1 MDLKTSNGDLASA
14 LDGVLPV
21 GASISTFA
29 EDILALKGRV
39 RELENTALYSDWSV
53 EAKGPGPD
61 GPTVSTRIL
70 ARVDPLIYWAMCVGF
85 AVVGDYGHWGEAN
98 PSQIT
103 LRYGDEVRRV
113 WKR

>member
-1 MDLKTSNGDLASA
+1 MDLKTSNEDLARA
-14 LDGVLPV
+14 LDGVLGV
-21 GASISTFA
+21 GASVSTLA

-39 RELENTALYSDWSV
+39 RELENESNYSDWSV
-53 EAKGPGPD
+53 EATGPGPD
-61 GPTVSTRIL
+61 GLTVSTRIL

-98 PSQIT
+98 PSQIS
-103 LRYGDEVRRV
+103 LRYRDEIRRV